1 MTLLDHCRAVTGLLL
16 VALNTLFWGVPVY
29 LLTLLKLIFRSRAQQ
44 QWLALA
50 LMRTVNVWIHGNLWI
65 QRVML
70 RIQWDIRGIEGL
82 RMDEW
87 YFVNC
92 NHQSWADIP
101 ILLEVFTGRI
111 PFPKIFTK
119 QELIWLP
126 IIGQALWAMDY
137 PFMRRYSREERR
149 RHPEKADRDRE
160 AARRACRKYR
170 HKPVAILNFA
180 EGTRFSAAKQCRQA
194 SPYRHLL
201 RPRAGGLAYALEA
214 LEGRIRLML
223 DTTIIYPDGGTRFWE
238 YIGGR
243 THRIVVRVRQV
254 EIPERFLGGD
264 YQSDPEYRAAF
275 QAWLGELWQH
285 KDELLDRH
293 LKRTAPPAGT
303 P

>member
-1 MTLLDHCRAVTGLLL
+1 MTLLDHGRAVISLLL

-29 LLTLLKLIFRSRAQQ
+29 LLTLVKLVFRGASQQ
-44 QWLALA
+44 EVLARA
-50 LMRTVNVWIHGNLWI
+50 LMRTVNFWIYGNLWI

-70 RIQWDIRGIEGL
+70 GIQWDIQGTEGL

-92 NHQSWADIP
+92 NHQSWADLP

-149 RHPEKADRDRE
+149 RHPEIAGRDRE

-170 HKPVAILNFA
+170 HTPVAILNFP
-180 EGTRFSAAKQCRQA
+180 EGTRFTAAKHRQQA

-201 RPRAGGLAYALEA
+201 PPRAGGLAYALEA
-214 LEGRIRLML
+214 LEGRIRCLL
-223 DTTIIYPDGGTRFWE
+223 DVTIIYPQGETSFWA
-238 YIGGR
+238 YIGGQVK
-243 THRIVVRVRQV
+243 RIVVRVRPIEV
-254 EIPERFLGGD
+254 PARFLEGD
-264 YQSDPEYRAAF
+264 YHADPEFRAAF
-275 QAWLGELWQH
+275 QSWLGALWRQ
-285 KDELLDRH
+285 KDDLLERH
-293 LKRTAPPAGT
+293 LKQDAHLPREP
-303 P
+303 

>member
-1 MTLLDHCRAVTGLLL
+1 MTLRDHCRAVTGLLL
-16 VALNTLFWGVPVY
+16 VALNTLFWGIPVY
-29 LLTLLKLIFRSRAQQ
+29 LLTLLKLIFRGRAQQ
-44 QWLALA
+44 HGLALA

-70 RIQWDIRGIEGL
+70 RIQWDIRGTEGL

-149 RHPEKADRDRE
+149 RNPEKADRDRE

-170 HKPVAILNFA
+170 HTPVAILNFA
-180 EGTRFSAAKQCRQA
+180 EGTRFSAAKQRRQA

-214 LEGRIRLML
+214 LEGRIRHLL
-223 DTTIIYPDGGTRFWE
+223 DVTIIYPDGRTRFWE
-238 YIGGR
+238 YVGGKIN
-243 THRIVVRVRQV
+243 RIVVRVRQV
-254 EIPERFLGGD
+254 EIPERFLQGD
-264 YQSDPEYRAAF
+264 YPSDPEFRAAF

-285 KDELLDRH
+285 KDELLARH
-293 LKRTAPPAGT
+293 LERDASPTGRP
-303 P
+303 